1 MNIII
6 EKRDSILRENNSAQN
21 YFESIIEN
29 LSDSIPELTV
39 NEPLH
44 GDLDL
49 SILERFSN
57 IQTISFGHG
66 ELTSIKNIPKSVKKL
81 QCSQNMLIGF
91 ENIPDELEELV
102 CDKNFIDELRF
113 SNHSKLTILH
123 AEDNKLTELKDL
135 PKGLVEIYVEN
146 NQIKLI
152 NFAGSTTVKVLHA
165 NNNPIDY
172 ISNVP
177 PTLIDV
183 QTSNYPTIQTL
194 GENMVDYEEP
204 HHSLEY
210 NETLHDYF
218 KLKSKYDTTLYELRK
233 EAYNDAIYKYK
244 KNKKEA
250 KRAASQIKPKCVNC
264 KRPVGTIFSRKDEH
278 YTAIC
283 GDTNLETKCSLKIDI
298 FRGDT
303 SSFENL
309 FYLFKDQ
316 SERLKDKIILQKLHT
331 LFGYID
337 QRKSVSLFEKALKE
351 YNEDSSFYRTLHE
364 TYNGIHHDDF
374 KKVTIIEK
382 TAELFETMNAIQ
394 KIKEDYEAE
403 PTNTE
408 LLEDAMDM
416 QIKILQPQIENLR
429 RLKYPIM
436 EAPTTID
443 HVGIGGTIKVSTDLL
458 QKSYELRDL
467 DDHSGEPPRVI
478 HYRMTK

>member
-57 IQTISFGHG
+57 IHTISFGPG

-102 CDKNFIDELRF
+102 CDKNFIEELRF
-113 SNHSKLTILH
+113 ANHSKLTILH

-135 PKGLVEIYVEN
+135 PKGLVEVYVDN

-152 NFAGSTTVKVLHA
+152 NFAGSTAVKVLHA

-177 PTLIDV
+177 LTLIDV
-183 QTSNYPTIQTL
+183 QTSNYPTIESL
-194 GENMVDYEEP
+194 GENRVEHEDLD
-204 HHSLEY
+204 HSLEY

-218 KLKSKYDTTLYELRK
+218 KLKATYDNTLHELRK
-233 EAYNDAIYKYK
+233 EAYYENIYKYRK
-244 KNKKEA
+244 TKKEA
-250 KRAASQIKPKCVNC
+250 KRIIASIKPKCVNC

-283 GDTNLETKCSLKIDI
+283 GDTNLATKCSLKIDI

-303 SSFENL
+303 SSFESM
-309 FYLFKDQ
+309 FYLFKGQ

-337 QRKSVSLFEKALKE
+337 KRKSVSLFEKALKE
-351 YNEDSSFYRTLHE
+351 YNEDSAIYRTLHE
-364 TYNGIHHDDF
+364 KYNSIHHDDV
-374 KKVTIIEK
+374 KKTEIIEK
-382 TAELFETMNAIQ
+382 TAQLFETMDTIQ
-394 KIKEDYEAE
+394 KIKDDYDAD

-408 LLEDAMDM
+408 LLHDAMDM
-416 QIKILQPQIENLR
+416 QIKVLQPQIENLR

-436 EAPTTID
+436 EAPTSIQYI
-443 HVGIGGTIKVSTDLL
+443 GIGGSMKVSTDLL

>member
-57 IQTISFGHG
+57 IHTISFGQG

-91 ENIPDELEELV
+91 ENIPDELEELI
-102 CDKNFIDELRF
+102 CDKNFIEELRF
-113 SNHSKLTILH
+113 ANHSKLNILH

-135 PKGLVEIYVEN
+135 PKGLVEIYVDN

-152 NFAGSTTVKVLHA
+152 NFAGSTAVKVLHA

-183 QTSNYPTIQTL
+183 QTSNYPTIESL
-194 GENMVDYEEP
+194 GENRAEP
-204 HHSLEY
+204 QESHQSLEY
-210 NETLHDYF
+210 NETLRDYF
-218 KLKSKYDTTLYELRK
+218 KLKSKYDTTLHELRK
-233 EAYNDAIYKYK
+233 EAYDEAIYKHK

-250 KRAASQIKPKCVNC
+250 KRIVATIKPKCVNC

-303 SSFENL
+303 SSFESM

-351 YNEDSSFYRTLHE
+351 YNEDSAIYRELLE
-364 TYNGIHHDDF
+364 KYNNIYYDDA
-374 KKVTIIEK
+374 KKLEIVEK
-382 TAELFETMNAIQ
+382 TAAIFETMNAIL
-394 KIKEDYEAE
+394 KINEDYQAD
-403 PTNTE
+403 PTNIE
-408 LLEDAMDM
+408 LLHDAMDM

-443 HVGIGGTIKVSTDLL
+443 HVGVGGTIKVETKLL
-458 QKSYELRDL
+458 QTHYELRDL
-467 DDHSGEPPRVI
+467 YDNAGEKPRVI